1 MSELASSGT
10 PGGADPRNP
19 SAHPAADRQRST
31 RFSPIARRLALLIAL
46 VALVAL
52 GLLAT
57 VTLVFANSDVS
68 TLTSRQQI
76 DLGHALA
83 SAVRVSYEQAHA
95 WDATDLSPALTLAS
109 QAGVAVQVRDRSGAV
124 VGSATPKGIRQN
136 SLGRPLVVPVTAGG
150 VPVGSVSVRTTTAG
164 IGAADRSLR
173 HAFATGIGWS
183 ALVLAVLAIIAGVVF
198 ARRITRPVVA
208 LTGAAQAMASGQ
220 RGIRVEDTQAPGEL
234 GDLSRTFNHM
244 ADMLESED
252 HLRRVLVADVAHE
265 LRTPLAILQATTE
278 AMSDGL
284 TEPSPATLS
293 SLHDETLRLGR
304 IVEDLEVLASAEAAV
319 LALDLRTVDLA
330 GVADKAVEALKAQLE
345 TAGLSLTC
353 DLQPAVVRGDKN
365 RLHQVITNLL
375 TNSIKFTPEGG
386 SVKVT
391 VSSRDHLARVAV
403 EDSGRGIPQADL
415 DHVFD
420 RFWRGPGVRHTT
432 GGSGVGLAV
441 VQELVRAHNG
451 EVTAVS
457 KEGQGSRFIIVIPSA

>member
-1 MSELASSGT
+1 
-10 PGGADPRNP
+10 
-19 SAHPAADRQRST
+19 
-31 RFSPIARRLALLIAL
+31 
-46 VALVAL
+46 
-52 GLLAT
+52 
-57 VTLVFANSDVS
+57 
-68 TLTSRQQI
+68 
-76 DLGHALA
+76 
-83 SAVRVSYEQAHA
+83 
-95 WDATDLSPALTLAS
+95 
-109 QAGVAVQVRDRSGAV
+109 
-124 VGSATPKGIRQN
+124 
-136 SLGRPLVVPVTAGG
+136 
-150 VPVGSVSVRTTTAG
+150 
-164 IGAADRSLR
+164 
-173 HAFATGIGWS
+173 
-183 ALVLAVLAIIAGVVF
+183 
-198 ARRITRPVVA
+198 
-208 LTGAAQAMASGQ
+208 MASGQ